1 MDAQNAWI
9 KLLAFFQSQNPD
21 GIHAYVGGNVFE
33 EDEPKSSD
41 HQWVGL
47 KGINFVTKTRFP
59 PFHPITIEGY
69 VTGKTAV
76 ARPMLEEE
84 GQES

>member
-1 MDAQNAWI
+1 MEAQNAWI
-9 KLLAFFQSQNPD
+9 KLPSFCHSQKLE
-21 GIHAYVGGNVFE
+21 GIHAYDGGSVFE